1 MLSGLLLSAFLMG
14 LGGMA
19 HCAAMCGVACTAIP
33 GGLPWTAML
42 GRSLGY
48 AALGALAAASA
59 GLVAQLGRQVGF
71 LQPFWIMLLVAA
83 VVLGL
88 WLAVS
93 GRMPAVMDQW
103 GLDVY
108 RRARARWQQ
117 WAARHDSAAWRPV
130 MPLVAGMFWAFLPCG
145 LLYAALML
153 ATLAPTPAGGAA
165 VMLAFSVPSALG
177 VWAAPWVLRKL
188 IRRASPAAD
197 APVTASAPSAP
208 AATAAPVVWLRSV
221 GAADGTVPGQGAA
234 AGARPQSRV
243 QPGVPSGSAWLDP
256 RWAIRLAGLSM
267 AAMAAWAVSHHLW
280 AQYQAWCA

>member
-83 VVLGL
+83 VVLGV

-197 APVTASAPSAP
+197 APVTAPAPSAP
-208 AATAAPVVWLRSV
+208 ATTAAPVVWLRSV
-221 GAADGTVPGQGAA
+221 GVADGAVPGQGAA
-234 AGARPQSRV
+234 SGARPQPGV
-243 QPGVPSGSAWLDP
+243 QPSVPSGSAWLDP

>member
-1 MLSGLLLSAFLMG
+1 
-14 LGGMA
+14 
-19 HCAAMCGVACTAIP
+19 
-33 GGLPWTAML
+33 
-42 GRSLGY
+42 
-48 AALGALAAASA
+48 
-59 GLVAQLGRQVGF
+59 
-71 LQPFWIMLLVAA
+71 
-83 VVLGL
+83 
-88 WLAVS
+88 
-93 GRMPAVMDQW
+93 
-103 GLDVY
+103 
-108 RRARARWQQ
+108 
-117 WAARHDSAAWRPV
+117 
-130 MPLVAGMFWAFLPCG
+130 MFWAFLPCG

-234 AGARPQSRV
+234 SGTRPQSGV

>member
-14 LGGMA
+14 LGGLA

-83 VVLGL
+83 VVLGV

-188 IRRASPAAD
+188 IRRESPAAE
-197 APVTASAPSAP
+197 APVTASASAAP

-221 GAADGTVPGQGAA
+221 GASEGTVPGQGAA
-234 AGARPQSRV
+234 SGTRPQSGV

>member
-1 MLSGLLLSAFLMG
+1 VLSGLLLSAFLMG

-83 VVLGL
+83 VVLGV

-197 APVTASAPSAP
+197 APVTAPAPSAP
-208 AATAAPVVWLRSV
+208 ATTAAPVVWLRSV
-221 GAADGTVPGQGAA
+221 GVADGAAPGQGAA
-234 AGARPQSRV
+234 SGTRPQSGV

>member
-83 VVLGL
+83 VVLGV

-108 RRARARWQQ
+108 RRARALWQQ

-197 APVTASAPSAP
+197 APVTAPAPSAP

-221 GAADGTVPGQGAA
+221 GAVDGAVPGQGAA
-234 AGARPQSRV
+234 SGTRPQSGV